1 MRVAAEERASAIEPP
16 PIIRVLVG
24 IAVVWCEW
32 PLDLERLRDL
42 WRVGTSMELPKEADE
57 S

>member
-24 IAVVWCEW
+24 IAVAWCEW